1 MRLTRTPTK
10 DERLSKRVVV
20 AQGTPTTDDPSSSL
34 QYCSVK
40 SGFDESS
47 ALHLLV
53 LLLVIDSLIIIL
65 RQWTT
70 LKGNQTVGQINL

>member
-1 MRLTRTPTK
+1 MMMGEQLFVCGLSYKINPDPTK

-20 AQGTPTTDDPSSSL
+20 AQGTLTTDDPSSSL

-47 ALHLLV
+47 ALHLLD
-53 LLLVIDSLIIIL
+53 LLLVNDSLIIIL
-65 RQWTT
+65 RH
-70 LKGNQTVGQINL
+70 